1 MVWSRIFTRA
11 SDSHQASRS
20 QTASPIT
27 STVPPDRRYNRRPGY
42 GFAPELI
49 RMSPDHNQTLK
60 ETVATVLGISPESIG
75 DETSMD
81 TVPEWTSLKHLN
93 LVLAIEEQ
101 FGVSLS
107 EEESFEILS
116 YPLIKADLTQHG
128 IGFTS

>member
-1 MVWSRIFTRA
+1 
-11 SDSHQASRS
+11 
-20 QTASPIT
+20 
-27 STVPPDRRYNRRPGY
+27 
-42 GFAPELI
+42 
-49 RMSPDHNQTLK
+49 MSPDHNQTLK

-116 YPLIKADLTQHG
+116 YPLIKAALTQHG